1 MIRLFLI
8 KNATIKA
15 STTKV
20 ENKRIIIET
29 VNCEIKNLNKEINI
43 LHIEKLK
50 ELRELMKGNNGQ
62 FNKLEKE
69 IANWQNFV
77 EFYKNDEKKLEIVR
91 KQLNE
96 AKDAFDEKECEMANK
111 FEQICQKYDNMKLE
125 TISIKN
131 YRQYRDV
138 EIEFDTNPSKNFTI
152 IKGNNG
158 TGKTTL
164 LNAFNWCLYGK
175 EIHSYGQKEGM
186 SLCNNKSVTLAD
198 INEDIPVDTG
208 KIFLESEYGK
218 NTINTNDI
226 GYVVS
231 TPVVPEFLT
240 GKEFLKF
247 YLEINPDKNLKTIDE
262 YFEMVQIDKKDQDK
276 LLRDY
281 SHGMKNKMQI
291 LINVIANPKV
301 ILLDEPLTS
310 LDIVVQEEMK
320 NLLKSLK
327 KDHIIIFSTHIL
339 ELALDL
345 CDDIVL
351 LNNKK
356 LSAVEKDEINTKNY
370 KEKIIKAL
378 KDESND

>member
-1 MIRLFLI
+1 MKL
-8 KNATIKA
+8 
-15 STTKV
+15 
-20 ENKRIIIET
+20 IIENLT
-29 VNCEIKNLNKEINI
+29 KSYEKNLVLKEIDYEFESGKI
-43 LHIEKLK
+43 YGLLG
-50 ELRELMKGNNGQ
+50 RNG
-62 FNKLEKE
+62 
-69 IANWQNFV
+69 A
-77 EFYKNDEKKLEIVR
+77 
-91 KQLNE
+91 
-96 AKDAFDEKECEMANK
+96 
-111 FEQICQKYDNMKLE
+111 
-125 TISIKN
+125 
-131 YRQYRDV
+131 
-138 EIEFDTNPSKNFTI
+138 
-152 IKGNNG
+152 
-158 TGKTTL
+158 GKTTL
-164 LNAFNWCLYGK
+164 FN
-175 EIHSYGQKEGM
+175 S
-186 SLCNNKSVTLAD
+186 

-208 KIFLESEYGK
+208 KIYLENEYGK

-247 YLEINPDKNLKTIDE
+247 YLDINPDKNLKTIDE
-262 YFEMVQIDKKDQDK
+262 YFDMVKIDKKDQEK

-291 LINVIANPKV
+291 LINIIANPKV

-356 LSAVEKDEINTKNY
+356 LSNVEKDEINTKNY